1 MGCSLQ
7 DHQLAM
13 KEERFWILL
22 TKKIF
27 GEASDE
33 ELAQLQ
39 DYIHSNPE
47 FLTSHDRLNELF
59 ASEPKPH
66 TRTDLQNQEDH
77 YLNHVNRLKAQ
88 VKDFDMEADEMSN
101 DFIHIDH
108 KQTYFTK
115 WIKVAVSIAAVGIGA
130 FFLFNSL
137 FNNADQAIA
146 SKSKPQNE
154 VIVSKGSK
162 SKIVLPDGTQVW
174 INSGSKLTYDENLNG
189 KFREVMLDGEAYF
202 DVVHDPSRPFIV
214 HTSDID
220 IHVLG
225 TVFNVKAYSVDETI
239 EATLIHGSIEVV
251 NRNQKD
257 APKLMLK
264 PHEKIIFNKDIVAH
278 EKEKTAPGEVIK
290 EIRETSFNVQVLTIS
305 KKLADSSIHETSW
318 VYNKILF
325 EEEKLKDIV
334 KKLERWY
341 NVQINL
347 ENEDIENIRLSG
359 SFVDE
364 TIDEALRD
372 LQLLVSFNYEIK
384 NNIITI
390 TKK

>member
-1 MGCSLQ
+1 
-7 DHQLAM
+7 M

-27 GEASDE
+27 GEASEE
-33 ELAQLQ
+33 ELKQLQ
-39 DYIHSNPE
+39 DYISSNQD
-47 FLTSHDRLNELF
+47 FLASHDRLTDFF
-59 ASEPKPH
+59 ASNTPK
-66 TRTDLQNQEDH
+66 TSSSNKQNQEDH

-88 VKDFDMEADEMSN
+88 VQDFDMVDDEIAN
-101 DFIHIDH
+101 DFIHIET
-108 KQTYFTK
+108 KQPK
-115 WIKVAVSIAAVGIGA
+115 IARWIKVAFSIAAVSIGA
-130 FFLFNSL
+130 FFLFNTL
-137 FNNADQAIA
+137 FSKSELPALA
-146 SKSKPQNE
+146 KSKPQNE

-290 EIRETSFNVQVLTIS
+290 EIRETSFNVQVLPIS